1 LIQSL
6 LSLAYDDNQDSIH
19 SSEEESEDEELIKK
33 MVRKGTKFPSENVLP
48 YCLNEIFI
56 EQTMICLDLKSLLQM
71 QKNVDI
77 TLFNLQIAKVT
88 DHG

>member
-56 EQTMICLDLKSLLQM
+56 EQTMIYLDLKSLLQT